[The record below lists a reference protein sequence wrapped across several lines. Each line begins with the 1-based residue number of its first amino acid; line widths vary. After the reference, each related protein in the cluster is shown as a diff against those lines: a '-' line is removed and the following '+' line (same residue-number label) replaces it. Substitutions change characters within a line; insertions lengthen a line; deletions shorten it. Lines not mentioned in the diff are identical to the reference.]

1 MLNNWIKIYL
11 HHIKNNQFFTALNIL
26 GLSLGI
32 TGLVFAILYKNDEQS
47 YNAWNPEKDRVFV
60 VVNDLGLGRIWGSSS
75 AALGTVIPT
84 ALPEVESFCY
94 LNTWYDDG
102 VITYNDKKI
111 LAAKVTDAQK
121 NFFTFFPFP
130 FVYGNAATALR
141 DVNSIALS
149 QTVAQTL
156 FGNENPLNKQVAYNG
171 RTLTVTGVYKP
182 EGKSSV
188 APEAVTCQI
197 DPKLKEIAD
206 NWESFSYGLLLKL
219 KNPAQAKKVSDKIDK
234 LYIENTIQMAA
245 RKSGLAV
252 DEYIKR
258 NGGLTAQLD
267 VLKTVR
273 LESKNSDFPEGHG
286 NPQFLLIML
295 ALSILILLL
304 SIVNYANLA
313 TANAI
318 KRAKEVGVRKI
329 MGATKANIIRQ
340 FMFEAVLTTLFAIV
354 VALVLTE
361 LSLPYYNNFVNK
373 ELVISSSQFYAQML
387 LIFIIVVVL
396 AGILPAIYVANFDAV
411 KVIKGNFTRSK
422 SGIWLRNGMLI
433 VQFAIASLFITGSYI
448 VSQQINYLSTK
459 NLGFNGSQVLDVHY
473 RNGYD
478 YTQKDF
484 QSKVIQKFNSTK
496 VQLLNMPGVER
507 VAPGMFKFG
516 ISDGSHTMFKYGS
529 AEVPVQNM
537 AVDFGLLQML
547 HIKIKLGRDLSQK
560 FSSDTITSVLINE
573 TALKM
578 MKEKNP
584 IGKEIELSGGGPRF
598 RIVGIV
604 ANFSLNGPNQE
615 IQPMLFFHY
624 KTIPWS
630 LQNVHDI
637 YITIKPEYIATT
649 LPKIEKLWT
658 EKTDPDY
665 PFNYSFVD
673 KSYARSYEDYVKQRN
688 LFRMLNIVVI
698 AIALFGLFAL
708 TSYSIQRKMKE
719 IAIRKTLGAETKTL
733 LIELSKQYIV
743 YCTIGFFIATI
754 PAWLLLNAWLDNFAF
769 RIQVS
774 PTPFIAGFI
783 VLMALT
789 LLVVLSRAYAATR
802 VNVLEY
808 LKYE

>member
-11 HHIKNNQFFTALNIL
+11 HHVRNNKFFTALNIL
-26 GLSLGI
+26 GLSVGI
-32 TGLVFAILYKNDEQS
+32 AGLVFAILYKNDEQS
-47 YNAWNPEKDRVFV
+47 YNAWNPEKERVFV
-60 VVNDLGLGRIWGSSS
+60 LVNDLGLGRIWGSSS
-75 AALGTVIPT
+75 AALGPVIPT

-102 VITYNDKKI
+102 VITYNGKKI

-121 NFFTFFPFP
+121 NFFSFFPFP
-130 FVYGNAATALR
+130 FIKGNAASALQ

-149 QTVAQTL
+149 QPVAQRL
-156 FGNENPLNKQVAYNG
+156 FGNENPLNKQVVYDG
-171 RTLTVTGVYKP
+171 KLLTVSGVYKLQ
-182 EGKSSV
+182 GKSSV

-197 DPKLKEIAD
+197 DPKLKESVT
-206 NWESFSYGLLLKL
+206 NWENFSYGLLLKL
-219 KNPAQAKKVSDKIDK
+219 KEPAEAKTVTDKIDK
-234 LYIENTIQMAA
+234 LYIENTIQQAA
-245 RKSGLAV
+245 KKSGLAI
-252 DEYIKR
+252 DEYVKR

-273 LESKNSDFPEGHG
+273 LESKYSDFPEGHG
-286 NPQFLLIML
+286 NQQFLLIML
-295 ALSILILLL
+295 ALSVLILVL
-304 SIVNYANLA
+304 SIVNYVNLA

-329 MGATKANIIRQ
+329 MGATRTNIIKQ
-340 FMFEAVLTTLFAIV
+340 FMFEAVLTTLLAIV
-354 VALVLTE
+354 LALVLTE

-373 ELVISSSQFYAQML
+373 ELTIAGSQFFIQL
-387 LIFIIVVVL
+387 LSVFIIVVVL
-396 AGILPAIYVANFDAV
+396 AGILPAVYVANFDAV

-422 SGIWLRNGMLI
+422 NGIWLRNGMLI
-433 VQFAIASLFITGSYI
+433 LQFAIASLFITGSYV

-459 NLGFNGSQVLDVHY
+459 NLGFNGSQVLDIHY

-484 QSKVIQKFNSTK
+484 KNKVIQKFNSTK
-496 VQLLNMPGVER
+496 VQLLNIEGVER

-516 ISDGSHTMFKYGS
+516 TSDGSHSMFKYGS
-529 AEVPVQNM
+529 NEVPVQNM

-547 HIKIKLGRDLSQK
+547 HIKIKEGRDLSEK

-584 IGKEIELSGGGPRF
+584 VGKEIELSGGGPRF

-604 ANFSLNGPNQE
+604 ANFSLNGPEQE

-624 KTIPWS
+624 KTINWA

-637 YITIKPEYIATT
+637 YITIKPQYMATA
-649 LPKIEKLWT
+649 LPQIEKLWT

-688 LFRMLNIVVI
+688 LFMMLNIVVI
-698 AIALFGLFAL
+698 TIALFGLFAL

-743 YCTIGFFIATI
+743 YCTAGFFIATV
-754 PAWLLLNAWLDNFAF
+754 PAWLLLNTWLDNFAF

-774 PTPFIAGFI
+774 PFPFIMGFI

-789 LLVVLSRAYAATR
+789 LLVVLSRTYAATR